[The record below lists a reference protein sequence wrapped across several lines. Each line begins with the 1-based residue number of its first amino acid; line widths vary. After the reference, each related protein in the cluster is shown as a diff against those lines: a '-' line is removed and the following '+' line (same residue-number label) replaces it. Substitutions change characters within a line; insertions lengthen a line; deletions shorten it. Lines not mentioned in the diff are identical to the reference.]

1 MARILVDPKSKNT
14 LKVVEHIIL
23 RNMWEYYVIDA
34 PTNTDEVKL
43 CYVMGF
49 ENELGD
55 VYIPEIQPYIV
66 SRTKKLNEVMPPP
79 NYNWK

>member
-1 MARILVDPKSKNT
+1 MPRILVDPKSKNT

-23 RNMWEYYVIDA
+23 RNMWEYYVLDA

-55 VYIPEIQPYIV
+55 VYLPEIQPYII
-66 SRTKKLNEVMPPP
+66 SRTKKLSEVMPPP